1 MTSSPLSADSA
12 PVISHSGVANSGLS
26 ILRLLPLAVV
36 ALFSGLGVTFCLAR
50 AGEVRLIGF
59 LRAEQSVVYAPHSGR
74 IEAVQAR
81 SGEAVKPR
89 QSLIRLADDSLDQ
102 EITAKSREVT
112 SLQAALEQCRAKA
125 EVQMSLQRK
134 NVDEDLLRTR
144 LEAAKFLREHYA
156 ANFEHV
162 SLRSFAKESSTGRW
176 LAATPDLLNQPE
188 RIFNSIPAEPVITPD
203 EMKFTAVMR
212 QELARN
218 NAETN
223 KASSELCDQHI
234 VKLEQLRESLPEMI
248 RKAAGVD
255 VAEAKLAQATE
266 QLESLNRQ
274 KAAMSV
280 TSPGH
285 GIVGAY
291 SKHVADPVGVG
302 EALVTIHDRERPFVE
317 VDVPSREVIKLQVG
331 QSLHLDF
338 AGEDRTGRVEFICPQ
353 AHNRNDYADSWITV
367 RVRPA
372 GKLWPDVAI
381 GSAVSVRMK

>member
-1 MTSSPLSADSA
+1 MTSSPLPADTA
-12 PVISHSGVANSGLS
+12 PATSDNGSVSSGLS
-26 ILRLLPLAVV
+26 ILRLLPLAAV
-36 ALFSGLGVTFCLAR
+36 ALLSGLGATVWMAR

-59 LRAEQSVVYAPHSGR
+59 LRAEQSVVYAPHAGR
-74 IEAVQAR
+74 VESVQAR

-89 QSLIRLADDSLDQ
+89 QALIHLTDESLNH
-102 EITAKSREVT
+102 EISAKSREVA

-134 NVDEDLLRTR
+134 SVDEELLRTR
-144 LEAAKFLREHYA
+144 LESAKYLREHYA

-162 SLRSFAKESSTGRW
+162 SLRNFAKGSSTTRW
-176 LAATPDLLNQPE
+176 LAATPDLLSQPE
-188 RIFNSIPAEPVITPD
+188 RIFDTIPAEPVVTPD
-203 EMKFTAVMR
+203 EMRFSAVMR

-218 NAETN
+218 LSEVN
-223 KASSELCDQHI
+223 KVQSELCDQHI
-234 VKLEQLRESLPEMI
+234 AKLETLRESLPEMI

-255 VAEAKLAQATE
+255 VAEAKLAQANE
-266 QLESLNRQ
+266 QLESLNQQ

-285 GIVGAY
+285 GIVGTY

-317 VDVPSREVIKLQVG
+317 VDVPSREVIKLHVG
-331 QSLHLDF
+331 QTLRLDF

-353 AHNRNDYADSWITV
+353 AHNRSGETDSWITV

-372 GKLWPDVAI
+372 GKLWPEVAI
-381 GSAVSVRMK
+381 GSAVAVRMK